1 MRIPHRGAARPDP
14 NPAASMALLDEVLD
28 PPLGPGYHS
37 AAERRTEAG
46 LPPSSGYSTW
56 LLFATSL
63 ALGLLI
69 TVSAGALRTPNP
81 AAAET
86 RASLIERIETIQEIG
101 DEERARVE
109 ELRADLL
116 DLEQRRASVD
126 EGPDAGAEVAAAG
139 TAVGATAV
147 RGPGVVV
154 LLEDATTRVDA
165 APGEEGSPERVN
177 ARDIQLVVNGLWA
190 AGAEAISVN
199 GHRLT
204 SMSAIR
210 HAGEAVVVDFRSL
223 APPYEIRA
231 IGDPDPLLRE
241 ATTGVTGAYLSQL
254 RTQLG
259 IRSDVASETEVVVG
273 PAERLTTRV
282 GRVPAAPPTT
292 EEDT

>member
-1 MRIPHRGAARPDP
+1 MRIPHRGQARPDP

-37 AAERRTEAG
+37 AAERREQAG
-46 LPPSSGYSTW
+46 LPPSSGYRTW
-56 LLFATSL
+56 LLLVTSL
-63 ALGLLI
+63 LLGLLV
-69 TVSAGALRTPNP
+69 TVSAGTLRTPDP
-81 AAAET
+81 AAAQT
-86 RASLIERIETIQEIG
+86 RTSLIERIEATQEVG
-101 DEERARVE
+101 DEQRALVE
-109 ELRADLL
+109 QLRADILE
-116 DLEQRRASVD
+116 LEQQRASAD

-154 LLEDATTRVDA
+154 LLEDATAGVDA
-165 APGEEGSPERVN
+165 APGEDVDPERVN

-190 AGAEAISVN
+190 AGAEAVSVN

-210 HAGEAVVVDFRSL
+210 YAGEAVVVDFRSL

-231 IGDPDPLLRE
+231 IGDPAALRAE
-241 ATTGVTGAYLSQL
+241 TSTGVTGTYLGQL
-254 RTQLG
+254 RAQLG
-259 IRSDVASETEVVVG
+259 IRSQVTAPPEVVVD

-282 GRVPAAPPTT
+282 GRVPAPPTT
-292 EEDT
+292 EEDA

>member
-1 MRIPHRGAARPDP
+1 MRIPRRGTARPDP

-56 LLFATSL
+56 LLFATAL
-63 ALGLLI
+63 VLGLLV
-69 TVSAGALRTPNP
+69 TVSAGTLRTPDP

-86 RASLIERIETIQEIG
+86 RASLIARIETLQEAG
-101 DEERARVE
+101 DDQRARIE
-109 ELRADLL
+109 ALRTDILE
-116 DLEQRRASVD
+116 LEQQRASVD

-165 APGEEGSPERVN
+165 APGDEGPPERVN

-190 AGAEAISVN
+190 AGAEAVSVN

-223 APPYEIRA
+223 APPYEVRA
-231 IGDPDPLLRE
+231 IGDPETLLRE
-241 ATTGVTGAYLSQL
+241 ATTGVTGAYLGQL
-254 RTQLG
+254 RAQLG
-259 IRSDVASETEVVVG
+259 IRSDVAAEAEVVVD
-273 PAERLTTRV
+273 PAARLTTRV
-282 GRVPAAPPTT
+282 GQVPALPPTA
-292 EEDT
+292 EEDA